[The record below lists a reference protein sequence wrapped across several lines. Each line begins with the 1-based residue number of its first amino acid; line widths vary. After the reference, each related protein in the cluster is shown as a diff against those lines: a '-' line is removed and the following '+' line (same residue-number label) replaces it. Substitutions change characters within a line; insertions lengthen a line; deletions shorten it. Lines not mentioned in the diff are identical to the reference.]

1 MKKSVILF
9 SMMVLCVFINSC
21 KEDNTNA
28 SSLLVKEDLVIDS
41 SIIKTP
47 KDAIPI
53 NLEKSTIKWRGT
65 MLFSFGEHYGTL
77 NFKSG
82 YLLKSNDK
90 LSGGSFVV
98 DMNTIV
104 NTDGDYSPDLVG
116 HLKNEDF
123 FDVAKHPEALL
134 EFTEIEFVDKN
145 RYKIDAN
152 LTIKGIKK
160 AIILFNVDF
169 IDNTNKLLDEKA
181 SKMSVKFKID
191 RTDWNINYASKGI
204 SAAKDYAI
212 SDAIELEV
220 EVYLN

>member
-21 KEDNTNA
+21 KEDNNNA

-41 SIIKTP
+41 SIIETP

-104 NTDGDYSPDLVG
+104 NTDGDYSPDLVD

-169 IDNTNKLLDEKA
+169 IDNTNELLNEKA
-181 SKMSVKFKID
+181 SIMSVKFKID

>member
-21 KEDNTNA
+21 KEDNNNA

-41 SIIKTP
+41 SIIETP

-82 YLLKSNDK
+82 YLLKSNYK

-104 NTDGDYSPDLVG
+104 NTDGDYSPDLVD

-169 IDNTNKLLDEKA
+169 IDNTNELLNEKA
-181 SKMSVKFKID
+181 SIMSVKFKID

>member
-1 MKKSVILF
+1 MQKSVILF
-9 SMMVLCVFINSC
+9 SMMVLCAFINSC

-28 SSLLVKEDLVIDS
+28 NSLVVKDEIVSEKSVID
-41 SIIKTP
+41 TP
-47 KDAIPI
+47 EDAIPI

-82 YLLKSNDK
+82 YLLKSDDK

-123 FDVAKHPEALL
+123 FDVAKYTEAQL
-134 EFTEIEFVDKN
+134 EFTEIEYVDIN

-160 AIILFNVDF
+160 SIVLFNVDF
-169 IDNTNKLLDEKA
+169 IDNTNELLNEKA
-181 SKMSVKFKID
+181 SIMSVKFKID

-220 EVYLN
+220 EVHLN

>member
-1 MKKSVILF
+1 MQKSVILF
-9 SMMVLCVFINSC
+9 SMMLMCLINSC
-21 KEDNTNA
+21 KEDNTKAN
-28 SSLLVKEDLVIDS
+28 SLIVKDEVVSEKPVIEA
-41 SIIKTP
+41 P
-47 KDAIPI
+47 KESIPI

-65 MLFSFGEHYGTL
+65 MLFSFGEHYGTI

-82 YLLKSNDK
+82 YILKSDDK

-104 NTDGDYSPDLVG
+104 NTDGDYSPNLVE

-123 FDVAKHPEALL
+123 FDVPKYPETTLVFL
-134 EFTEIEFVDKN
+134 QTELNNVGK
-145 RYKIDAN
+145 YKIIAD

-160 AIILFNVDF
+160 SIVLYDVEF
-169 IDNTNKLLDEKA
+169 IDNSSKLFDESA

-191 RTDWNINYASKGI
+191 RTEWNINYASKGI
-204 SAAKDYAI
+204 STVKDYAI

-220 EVYLN
+220 EVHLN

>member
-21 KEDNTNA
+21 KEDNNNA

-41 SIIKTP
+41 SIIETP

-104 NTDGDYSPDLVG
+104 NTDGDYSPDLVD

-169 IDNTNKLLDEKA
+169 IDNTNELLNEKA
-181 SKMSVKFKID
+181 SIMSVKFKID

-212 SDAIELEV
+212 SDAIELELK
-220 EVYLN
+220 YT